1 MSVKR
6 DEGQINDAMKN
17 SPAVLE
23 RSPSLFES
31 DDFFPGQ
38 VGHPFV
44 EILDGELLKLLI
56 FDVLA
61 LSSDQA
67 SGVTPSDTAVGR
79 AQLGL

>member
-1 MSVKR
+1 ML
-6 DEGQINDAMKN
+6 N

-23 RSPSLFES
+23 RSPALFKS
-31 DDFFPGQ
+31 DDIFPGQ

-56 FDVLA
+56 FDELA

>member
-1 MSVKR
+1 ML
-6 DEGQINDAMKN
+6 N

-23 RSPSLFES
+23 RSPALFKS
-31 DDFFPGQ
+31 DDIFPGQ

-56 FDVLA
+56 FDELA

-67 SGVTPSDTAVGR
+67 PGVTPSDTAVGR
-79 AQLGL
+79 AKLGL